1 MTISK
6 ELLDELLSGVERPE
20 DLLGDKGLMKEL
32 KVRLMERMLGAE
44 LTEHLGYEPQGEPAS
59 QQSNRRNGTA
69 RKVLKGNDG
78 AVPIDVPRDR
88 DGSFEPE
95 LIRKGQTRID
105 GIDDK
110 IIGLYAAGLST
121 RDIRSHLEDVYG
133 LCVSADLI
141 SRVTDAVLA
150 EVSDWQNRAL
160 EPMYPIVFL
169 DALRVKI
176 RDAESRQVK
185 NKAVYVALG
194 VTPEGEREVLGL
206 WIAANEGAKFWLSIM
221 NNLRNRGVEDIL
233 IAVVPSHGL
242 QANHCRVTDGLKGFP
257 DAINA
262 AFPDTTVQ
270 TCIVHLVRHSLNFC
284 GWKDRKEVAKSLK
297 RIYQATDDGEA
308 EKALDDFEAEWGQKY
323 PSITPSWRRAWQE
336 VIPFFA
342 FPPSVRKII
351 YTTNAI
357 ESLNRVIRKTTKT
370 RGSFPTDDAATK
382 LIYTPL
388 TPKPESFDVI

>member
-1 MTISK
+1 MTTMTISK

-20 DLLGDKGLMKEL
+20 DFFGDKGLMKEL

-44 LTEHLGYEPQGEPAS
+44 LTEHLGYEPHGEPAS
-59 QQSNRRNGTA
+59 QQANRRNGA
-69 RKVLKGNDG
+69 SRKVLKGNDG
-78 AVPIDVPRDR
+78 AVPIDIPRDR

-105 GIDDK
+105 GMDDK
-110 IIGLYAAGLST
+110 IIGLNAAGLST
-121 RDIRSHLEDVYG
+121 RDIRSHLEEVYG
-133 LCVSADLI
+133 LRVSADLI
-141 SRVTDAVLA
+141 SRVTDAVLE

-160 EPMYPIVFL
+160 EPVYPIVFL

-233 IAVVPSHGL
+233 IAVV
-242 QANHCRVTDGLKGFP
+242 DGLKGFP

-262 AFPDTTVQ
+262 AFPDRR
-270 TCIVHLVRHSLNFC
+270 I
-284 GWKDRKEVAKSLK
+284 GK
-297 RIYQATDDGEA
+297 R
-308 EKALDDFEAEWGQKY
+308 
-323 PSITPSWRRAWQE
+323 SIR
-336 VIPFFA
+336 I
-342 FPPSVRKII
+342 
-351 YTTNAI
+351 
-357 ESLNRVIRKTTKT
+357 
-370 RGSFPTDDAATK
+370 
-382 LIYTPL
+382 
-388 TPKPESFDVI
+388 

>member
-44 LTEHLGYEPQGEPAS
+44 LTEHLGYEPHGEPAS
-59 QQSNRRNGTA
+59 QQSNRRNGAA

-78 AVPIDVPRDR
+78 AVPIDIPRDR

-95 LIRKGQTRID
+95 LIQKGQTRID
-105 GIDDK
+105 GMDDK

-121 RDIRSHLEDVYG
+121 RDIRAHLEEVYG
-133 LCVSADLI
+133 LRVSADLI
-141 SRVTDAVLA
+141 SRVTDAVLE

-160 EPMYPIVFL
+160 EPVYPIVFL

-206 WIAANEGAKFWLSIM
+206 WIADNEGAKFWLSVM
-221 NNLRNRGVEDIL
+221 NNLKNRGLEDIL
-233 IAVVPSHGL
+233 IAVV
-242 QANHCRVTDGLKGFP
+242 DGLKGFP

-284 GWKDRKEVAKSLK
+284 GWKDRKAVAKDLK
-297 RIYQATDDGEA
+297 LIYQAVDDGEA
-308 EKALDDFEAEWGQKY
+308 AKALDDDGEAAKALLKPNGATNILQSPQAGGEHGRRSSRSL
-323 PSITPSWRRAWQE
+323 PSRQRCARSSTPPTPSKA
-336 VIPFFA
+336 
-342 FPPSVRKII
+342 
-351 YTTNAI
+351 
-357 ESLNRVIRKTTKT
+357 
-370 RGSFPTDDAATK
+370 
-382 LIYTPL
+382 
-388 TPKPESFDVI
+388 